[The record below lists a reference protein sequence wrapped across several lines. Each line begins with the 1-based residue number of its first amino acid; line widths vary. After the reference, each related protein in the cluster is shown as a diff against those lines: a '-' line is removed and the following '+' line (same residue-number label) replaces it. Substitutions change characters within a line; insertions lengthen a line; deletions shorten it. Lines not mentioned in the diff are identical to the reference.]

1 MIIIIIIIIII
12 ILNII
17 MIIIIM
23 ALFCISTRW
32 LFTSYLFGIKDKR
45 GKNNHGNQEYQNK

>member
-1 MIIIIIIIIII
+1 MIIIIIIIII

-17 MIIIIM
+17 MLIIIM